1 MKNSDG
7 AKRGNYRHK
16 EDYIEDLMRVLKY
29 HQWQSTAE
37 LMRLLGIEKRHV
49 FIHRYIMP
57 AYDAG
62 LVEFFLKHVPS
73 NRNQLYKKTQD
84 AAVRFGI

>member
-1 MKNSDG
+1 MNHSDSG
-7 AKRGNYRHK
+7 KRGNYRHK
-16 EDYIEDLMRVLKY
+16 EDYIADLMHVLKF

-37 LMRLLGIEKRHV
+37 LMRLLGIEKRYV

-57 AYDAG
+57 AYEAG
-62 LVEFFLKHVPS
+62 LVEFFLKHVQS
-73 NRNQLYKKTQD
+73 QRNQLYKKTQE